1 MTPGRAVPL
10 RYPERSTVRYR
21 EYNRA
26 VRYNSPRHAPRQ
38 RGTAHCAPY
47 GYCLNYRST
56 ARWTRPDRTAARR
69 PGPAG
74 RSGPVSGARLQGP
87 VATPTGTAHAGDPG
101 VQRLRRVALS
111 TGNSRRPGI
120 GVHPYRTSPA
130 LTLRLHIVTL

>member
-74 RSGPVSGARLQGP
+74 PHCGSGVRCPAGLPVPGRHAHGP
-87 VATPTGTAHAGDPG
+87 APATRAFN
-101 VQRLRRVALS
+101 LRRVALS
-111 TGNSRRPGI
+111 RSR
-120 GVHPYRTSPA
+120 
-130 LTLRLHIVTL
+130 